1 MSVNI
6 NHQTNNV
13 QVGAALTLGH
23 TQGLQYHTQS
33 LHTDGF
39 EVNNINASG
48 IVTAGIVTAN
58 TIEVSGIS
66 TFRNEIEIYRPNN
79 SIYSYT
85 FLDFTAGTGAADRV
99 GGISIYNNT
108 LTLGAQDC
116 DLRLSGDSGY
126 DTVITTTG
134 VNGSYTGSTG
144 RTAVFTSDG
153 TAQLWYQDV
162 KKFETTGSG
171 VKVTGIATATGF
183 STTTGTSSQFLKADG
198 SVDSS
203 TYLTHES
210 NDLSSA
216 VTWANVPNANITQGS
231 VTQHQAALSIT
242 ESQISDLQSYLT
254 SYTETQTLNDV
265 LGLGN
270 TSSTG
275 LSVGVVTATSFIK
288 SGGTSSQYLM
298 ADGSVTTS
306 GGGGST
312 TRSVNRYVATA
323 NQTLFPASGTISYTV
338 GYVDVFLNGTKL
350 DSTEFT
356 ASNGTT
362 VTLAT
367 GATVD
372 DIVELV
378 AYTNVNITSVYNPWV
393 DDAVGIN
400 TTSSVGIGTTANSTY
415 ELDVLGDI
423 RSTGIITAAN
433 FYGDGSNLTGVSSEA
448 FKTIAVSGQSDV
460 VADGAA
466 DTLTIVAGSNMTIT
480 TNASG
485 DSITFAS
492 SGGGN
497 FNELDATLFS

>member
-13 QVGAALTLGH
+13 QVGSALTLGH

-85 FLDFTAGTGAADRV
+85 FLDFIAGTGAADRV
-99 GGISIYNNT
+99 GGISIYNDT

-116 DLRLSGDSGY
+116 DLRLSGDQNY
-126 DTVITTTG
+126 DTVITTSG

-183 STTTGTSSQFLKADG
+183 STSGGTSSQFLKADG

-203 TYLTHES
+203 TYLTY
-210 NDLSSA
+210 
-216 VTWANVPNANITQGS
+216 
-231 VTQHQAALSIT
+231 
-242 ESQISDLQSYLT
+242 ESQN
-254 SYTETQTLNDV
+254 LNDV
-265 LGLGN
+265 LQFGN
-270 TSSTG
+270 VTNYS
-275 LSVGVVTATSFIK
+275 LSVGVISATSFVRH
-288 SGGTSSQYLM
+288 SGTSSQYLM
-298 ADGSVTTS
+298 ADGSVTT
-306 GGGGST
+306 GGGGS
-312 TRSVNRYVATA
+312 
-323 NQTLFPASGTISYTV
+323 
-338 GYVDVFLNGTKL
+338 
-350 DSTEFT
+350 
-356 ASNGTT
+356 SNSF
-362 VTLAT
+362 
-367 GATVD
+367 
-372 DIVELV
+372 E
-378 AYTNVNITSVYNPWV
+378 
-393 DDAVGIN
+393 
-400 TTSSVGIGTTANSTY
+400 
-415 ELDVLGDI
+415 
-423 RSTGIITAAN
+423 
-433 FYGDGSNLTGVSSEA
+433 
-448 FKTIAVSGQSDV
+448 TIAVSGQSDV
-460 VADGAA
+460 VADSAT
-466 DTLTIVAGSNMTIT
+466 DTLTLVAGSNMTIT

-485 DSITFAS
+485 DSVTFAS
-492 SGGGN
+492 SGGGGGGGVSQEESIA
-497 FNELDATLFS
+497 FAIALG